1 MVNIDSSTALRR
13 FYEHG
18 TEFGTFE
25 ATYHGNRISIPLA
38 ADTLPALGPLAM
50 LRSIEGQ
57 DLDALRDE
65 VERGL
70 LTATF
75 VSTLPVG
82 AQLRDPGGV
91 DEFAARFGGAGFG
104 RENIVDI
111 VERFNDG
118 DLSNTSHQSV
128 NRQLFGDITIDF
140 TPRSSAG
147 TQGINIGPGEEGR
160 PTEEAP
166 NHPETVL
173 DGSSEPSWNGGDEN
187 EENKEG
193 GQSLLNLLYHIAEDQ
208 ARRDG
213 YVHRHVTCNSCN
225 TMPIRG
231 IRYRCANCVDFD
243 LCEQCEAMQVHPKTH
258 LFYKVRIP
266 ASFLGNP
273 RQAQPLWYPGRPANL
288 FRSLTAKEKKHFC
301 KVSGYEAAEVDALWD
316 QFRCLAATE
325 YPKDPD
331 DLGMAID
338 RSTFNKCFIP
348 STTLR
353 QPAPNL
359 IYDRMF
365 AYYDTNGDGLI
376 GFGEFVTGLASLR
389 SKNQD
394 EKMKRVFQGYDID
407 CDGYIS
413 RSDFLRMFRAY
424 YALTRELTREMVT
437 GMEEEAVEA
446 GVQPEI
452 IMSSQPLSS
461 AFAVV
466 IPTESRSRAGQ
477 GKTRDSYGDLVISD
491 SGEVLRE
498 RSADDGDLYEA
509 VGDVCERAVFGS
521 VMSGREKTEQLGSN
535 SGYTFN
541 DTASNHALRT
551 RTSEDQL
558 PRSNGIHGS
567 GEDTGYPAEQRP
579 VQNATLANGASPDS
593 NDDSWQDTE
602 AIIEDAE
609 RALGRSISLDNATDL
624 APAIKAQQTAAVK
637 QAKQGQERQDLR
649 QKGIKERWERRH
661 FYLDEENGVSKPK
674 FLTAEDSLSS
684 ASKDRIVPTGAR
696 DSTEAEDPICGRR
709 NAMKRVLSSSSSDSF
724 KSFILSELKTLQWDE
739 SSQVDTLLLVDLI
752 INMAEQSFSSEMI
765 AQNLHQLGLE
775 QDEANLCIDWFVES
789 VYQTDEQL
797 KTQTSI
803 EATQQS
809 TSASRRSR
817 SSSKVRFQD
826 DIPDGSNDDA
836 LSNTSTASRSRP
848 RGERWGY
855 YGIPESE
862 RSVGREVLYQMTQEG
877 LNELL
882 DPIFVHRED
891 LAMEVIH
898 TASERHSL
906 RHLLSKYISGDMAKL
921 VRYQVAKLEKNW
933 RLDRERTGPH
943 AITSTERL
951 AAILQRSIA
960 QERIKGTHEYD
971 ENIKDKEAVAAI
983 AKDNDHISEA
993 ETAFTS
999 NNPPWIDRSG
1009 TADNVADRHKQ
1020 VDNDNSST
1028 RSFSLPRT
1036 GRNSHT
1042 DSFDS
1047 EDFDSSALPT
1057 ALPLFPQTDM
1067 SSTELVAQEQLDEL
1081 LEVARC
1087 SVPEEAI
1094 ETSSNFHDPTLP
1106 QNRPSA
1112 ALGDLPNPSIPQG
1125 SWTPTSPQSH
1135 GALSPAPAEA
1145 SKDDRDPTLPHHRP
1159 SNVTTSNAA
1168 PITRMDSWS
1177 TLSSQSRPGT
1187 PPFQPSNHAAI
1198 PEPPKAVP
1206 DNGDEIDEA
1215 LQNKLKYFGML
1226 EVIERQDKQRGGPG
1240 RITFEEFEEIMKGP
1254 KGQKLGF
1261 VGAWIEMASF

>member
-1 MVNIDSSTALRR
+1 MVTIDSSTVLRR

-25 ATYHGNRISIPLA
+25 ATYHGSRISIPLA
-38 ADTLPALGPLAM
+38 ADTLPALNPLAM

-70 LTATF
+70 LTALF

-82 AQLRDPGGV
+82 AQLRDPEGV
-91 DEFAARFGGAGFG
+91 DGFAARFGHAGF
-104 RENIVDI
+104 RRANIIDI
-111 VERFNDG
+111 VERFNAG
-118 DLSNTSHQSV
+118 NTSNTSHQSV
-128 NRQLFGDITIDF
+128 NRQPFGDITIDF
-140 TPRSSAG
+140 TPHSPAG
-147 TQGINIGPGEEGR
+147 TQVINIGLGEDVR
-160 PTEEAP
+160 PAEEPP

-325 YPKDPD
+325 YPKDQD

-353 QPAPNL
+353 HPAPNL

-407 CDGYIS
+407 CDGYVS

-477 GKTRDSYGDLVISD
+477 GKARDSYGDLVISD

-509 VGDVCERAVFGS
+509 VGDVCERAVFGN
-521 VMSGREKTEQLGSN
+521 VMSGRKETEQLGSN
-535 SGYTFN
+535 SGYASN
-541 DTASNHALRT
+541 DTASNHAPRT
-551 RTSEDQL
+551 RTNDDQL
-558 PRSNGIHGS
+558 PRPNGIHGS
-567 GEDTGYPAEQRP
+567 GEDTGSPAEQGP
-579 VQNATLANGASPDS
+579 AQNATLANGASPND

-602 AIIEDAE
+602 AITEDAE
-609 RALGRSISLDNATDL
+609 RVLGRSTSLDNTTDL
-624 APAIKAQQTAAVK
+624 TSTIKARQTSAVK
-637 QAKQGQERQDLR
+637 QAKQGQERQDVR
-649 QKGIKERWERRH
+649 QKGIKDRWERRH
-661 FYLDEENGVSKPK
+661 FYLDEENGVLKPK
-674 FLTAEDSLSS
+674 FLTAEESPLS
-684 ASKDRIVPTGAR
+684 ASKDRVVPTGAR
-696 DSTEAEDPICGRR
+696 DSTEAKNPISGRR

-724 KSFILSELKTLQWDE
+724 KSFILSELKTLQWNE
-739 SSQVDTLLLVDLI
+739 SSQVDILLLVDLI

-775 QDEANLCIDWFVES
+775 HDEATLFVDWFVES
-789 VYQTDEQL
+789 VYQTDEQV
-797 KTQTSI
+797 KAQTST
-803 EATQQS
+803 EAPRQS

-826 DIPDGSNDDA
+826 DIPDDSSDDA

-848 RGERWGY
+848 RGERWGH

-862 RSVGREVLYQMTQEG
+862 RSVGREILYQMTQEG

-882 DPIFVHRED
+882 DPIFIQRED

-898 TASERHSL
+898 TAPERYNL
-906 RHLLSKYISGDMAKL
+906 RHLLSDYISGDMARL

-933 RLDRERTGPH
+933 RLDRERIGPH

-951 AAILQRSIA
+951 AVRLQRTIA
-960 QERIKGTHEYD
+960 LEHVKGTHEYD
-971 ENIKDKEAVAAI
+971 ENIKDREAVAAM
-983 AKDNDHISEA
+983 AKDNDHISET
-993 ETAFTS
+993 ETALAGKG
-999 NNPPWIDRSG
+999 PPWVDRPG
-1009 TADNVADRHKQ
+1009 TPDNVSDPYGQ

-1036 GRNSHT
+1036 GLNSHT
-1042 DSFDS
+1042 VGFGSGG
-1047 EDFDSSALPT
+1047 FDSSTRPT
-1057 ALPLFPQTDM
+1057 ALPLFPQTDI
-1067 SSTELVAQEQLDEL
+1067 SSTELVAQEQEDVLS
-1081 LEVARC
+1081 EVGRY
-1087 SVPEEAI
+1087 SIPEEAI

-1106 QNRPSA
+1106 QNRPSP
-1112 ALGDLPNPSIPQG
+1112 ALDGLPEPSIPLG
-1125 SWTPTSPQSH
+1125 SWTPTSPRNH
-1135 GALSPAPAEA
+1135 PTLSPAREDVTE
-1145 SKDDRDPTLPHHRP
+1145 DDRDPTLPHHRP
-1159 SNVTTSNAA
+1159 SNVTH
-1168 PITRMDSWS
+1168 PIAHPVPRKDSWS

-1187 PPFQPSNHAAI
+1187 PPFQSSSHAAI
-1198 PEPPKAVP
+1198 LEPAKPVP
-1206 DNGDEIDEA
+1206 DNEGGMDEA

-1226 EVIERQDKQRGGPG
+1226 EVIERQDEQRGGPG